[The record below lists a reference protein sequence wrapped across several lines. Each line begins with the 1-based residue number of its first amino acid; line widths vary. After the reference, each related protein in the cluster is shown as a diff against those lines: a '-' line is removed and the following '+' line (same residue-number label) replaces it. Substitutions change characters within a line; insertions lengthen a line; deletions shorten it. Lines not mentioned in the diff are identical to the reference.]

1 MHKSNIFKG
10 NSADLPMD
18 CAAISKFKG
27 HEDLNYLQVL
37 EKVMAFNNLRQLLDA
52 ASDGRLGTVQQ
63 LVKKGVDV
71 NLTNGLGNTALH
83 ETVKNYHDI
92 LVEWL
97 LRSGNAEVGIADNDG
112 NTALHFA
119 VMNSS
124 VSIVRLLLES
134 GADVKVK
141 NTAKKSA
148 LDIARKNAE
157 QARWQETSEQRP
169 RDWRNDPI
177 YWQLTHRPF
186 LVEPDSALTKK
197 LPAIPS
203 TPSEEALEACNHH
216 TVTAVEFF
224 LGKRPRPERRSIFRM
239 IYSKNA
245 SPTATLDH
253 ARDLA
258 IENLKKA
265 KKDPGESGLGP
276 VKASNAASV
285 SLSSVARWYHLPA
298 HNVSRSKCRGEK

>member
-1 MHKSNIFKG
+1 
-10 NSADLPMD
+10 MD